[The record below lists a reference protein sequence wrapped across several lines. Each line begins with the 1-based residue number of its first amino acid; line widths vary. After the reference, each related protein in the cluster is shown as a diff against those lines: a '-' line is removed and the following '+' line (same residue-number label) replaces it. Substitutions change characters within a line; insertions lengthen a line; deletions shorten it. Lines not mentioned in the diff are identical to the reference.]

1 MTTPETTTPET
12 AAPTLDDERADL
24 LAELAA
30 ARNFLLHTT
39 QGLTDEQAGATPT
52 VSSLS
57 LGALIKHVASTEEAW
72 ARFVAG
78 DRSAMSF
85 DLPDGVTW
93 QDLMTGTARTYP
105 QWAIDRENDFRWL
118 PGDTLAGVVARYH
131 EVAAR
136 TDALVASVPSL
147 SETHV
152 LPEAPWNEPGAVRS
166 VRRVLIHLVAETTQH
181 AGHADIIRESIDG
194 QKTMG

>member
-1 MTTPETTTPET
+1 MTTTPE
-12 AAPTLDDERADL
+12 AATPTTLDDERADL

-30 ARNFLLHTT
+30 ARGFLLHTT

-52 VSSLS
+52 VSTLS

-72 ARFVAG
+72 CRFVSG

-85 DLPDGVTW
+85 DLPEGVTW
-93 QDLMTGTARTYP
+93 QDLMTGTAREIP
-105 QWAIDRENDFRWL
+105 QWAIDRENDFRML
-118 PGDTLAGVVARYH
+118 PGDTLAGVVARYR

-136 TDALVASVPSL
+136 TDELIASVPSL
-147 SETHV
+147 SATHA